1 LGNSFNPTVPLDPTK
16 FVFFR
21 AVNDVAKK
29 TFLSVP
35 ITGGLPAGFYR
46 VCTLAS
52 TANHQSVL
60 MPVAHRGA
68 QDDCTKF
75 SVGQKPVLNANG
87 TSSSSQSP
95 GNRQFSVKLAALAI
109 AMLIQA
115 ANFL

>member
-1 LGNSFNPTVPLDPTK
+1 LGDSFNPTIPLDPSR

-21 AVNDVAKK
+21 AINDVAKNSL
-29 TFLSVP
+29 LSVP

-60 MPVAHRGA
+60 MPASHRGA

-75 SVGQKPVLNANG
+75 SVGQQQTVLNTNCTAARS
-87 TSSSSQSP
+87 TSSS
-95 GNRQFSVKLAALAI
+95 NRHLPILAVPIIAAI
-109 AMLIQA
+109 LQIS
-115 ANFL
+115 LLL